1 MSKLDTRTHAF
12 LDVETNG
19 LSPWFGDRICEISV
33 SRCRWNGILD
43 TVDTLI
49 NPERP
54 ISPGANRL
62 QSTPK
67 GGKIMAGMTPW
78 PPRSRNY

>member
-1 MSKLDTRTHAF
+1 MGKLASSTLAF
-12 LDVETNG
+12 LDVETTG
-19 LSPWFGDRICEISV
+19 LSPWFGDRICEIAIL
-33 SRCRWNGILD
+33 RCRGNEIID
-43 TVDTLI
+43 TFDTLV
-49 NPERP
+49 NPERS

-78 PPRSRNY
+78 PQRSRNY